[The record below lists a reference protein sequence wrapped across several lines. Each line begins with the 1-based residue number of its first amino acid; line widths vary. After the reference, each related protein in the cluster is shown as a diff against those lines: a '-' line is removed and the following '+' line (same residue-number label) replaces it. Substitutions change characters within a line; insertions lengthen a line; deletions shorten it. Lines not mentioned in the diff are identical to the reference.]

1 MIDKPI
7 DALNFLRGSQV
18 RVDLKD
24 GNIIEG
30 KLVAFD
36 LTTNITIEVDGGNR
50 LIQGKNV
57 MTIAKA

>member
-18 RVDLKD
+18 RIDLKD
-24 GNIIEG
+24 GNIIQG
-30 KLVAFD
+30 KLIAFD
-36 LTTNITIEVDGGNR
+36 LTTNITLEIDGKNQ

-57 MTIAKA
+57 MTVAKA

>member
-7 DALNFLRGSQV
+7 DALNFLRGTQV

-24 GNIIEG
+24 GNIVEG
-30 KLVAFD
+30 KLIAFD
-36 LTTNITIEVDGGNR
+36 LTTNITLEVDGGTK

-57 MTIAKA
+57 STVSRA